1 MPLALF
7 IFILSIAIL
16 AINILIQNGMS
27 IPGL

>member
-1 MPLALF
+1 MPLAII

-16 AINILIQNGMS
+16 AVNILTQNGMS